1 MVIPGRD
8 ILAARTWLVELGSS
22 PVSDLRK
29 MVLGC
34 IELQA
39 TNVVLPSDLYQL
51 AKTHL
56 AG

>member
-1 MVIPGRD
+1 M
-8 ILAARTWLVELGSS
+8 LATASS
-22 PVSDLRK
+22 AVDAVSDLRK

-34 IELQA
+34 IELGA
-39 TNVVLPSDLYQL
+39 TKLGLSSDLYQL

>member
-1 MVIPGRD
+1 VGDM
-8 ILAARTWLVELGSS
+8 
-22 PVSDLRK
+22 RK

-34 IELQA
+34 IELEA
-39 TNVVLPSDLYQL
+39 TKFALPSDLYQL